1 MTTEFN
7 LVLTTESKVLSTN
20 IVEFKKQAEQFL
32 ATLTSKFETDDDFAA
47 AKEEVKTLKEVED
60 KIRAA
65 IKSAQSGEITALIT
79 SAENIAERFRQERL
93 ARDKLVKLKES
104 EVKQGI
110 INGALDEISGVRG
123 KYESSISLAL
133 EQTMPKSVITKRIE
147 EATKNK
153 RTLDGLV
160 KSVNAEKALVLAEL
174 MSEIARLQSRLKLI
188 PISQE
193 YLFSDAVKLIAGED
207 DLEEIVAQ
215 RIEDEKQ
222 REAQRKAEA
231 EAAAEKAKQE
241 AEEQAKVQAEAAAVA
256 QEMEEQTPSATPAQS
271 AVENHGFVIQIS
283 LPPMPQADAVTVARE
298 VKAQYGDKYEVTL
311 KPLKG

>member
-20 IVEFKKQAEQFL
+20 IVEFEKQAEQFL

-65 IKSAQSGEITALIT
+65 IKSAQSGEIEALIT

-110 INGALDEISGVRG
+110 INDALDEIVRIRG
-123 KYESSISLAL
+123 KYESSVSLAL
-133 EQTMPKSVITKRIE
+133 EQTMPKSAITKRIE

-160 KSVNAEKALVLAEL
+160 KSVNAEKTLILAEL
-174 MSEIARLQSRLKLI
+174 AQESARITARLKMI
-188 PISQE
+188 PVAYE
-193 YLFSDAVKLIAGED
+193 HLFRDALQLVAGTD
-207 DLEEIVAQ
+207 DLEPIIADRVNAEQ
-215 RIEDEKQ
+215 Q
-222 REAQRKAEA
+222 REAELKAKAEEDA
-231 EAAAEKAKQE
+231 KAK
-241 AEEQAKVQAEAAAVA
+241 AESQAVA
-256 QEMEEQTPSATPAQS
+256 SETETQS
-271 AVENHGFVIQIS
+271 AVEKTQENSTALSDDEPTFNFEIRIAFTGTQE
-283 LPPMPQADAVTVARE
+283 QAIALARK
-298 VKAQYGDKYEVTL
+298 VKAQYGDNVSL
-311 KPLKG
+311 KKMN

>member
-20 IVEFKKQAEQFL
+20 IVEFEKQAEQFL
-32 ATLTSKFETDDDFAA
+32 ATLTNKFETDDDFAA

-65 IKSAQSGEITALIT
+65 IKSAQSGEIAALIT

-110 INGALDEISGVRG
+110 INGALDEIAGIRG
-123 KYESSISLAL
+123 KYESSVSLAL
-133 EQTMPKSVITKRIE
+133 EKTMPKSAITNRLE

-160 KSVNAEKALVLAEL
+160 KSVNSEKTLILAEL
-174 MSEIARLQSRLKLI
+174 AQESARITARLKMI
-188 PISQE
+188 PIAYE
-193 YLFSDAVKLIAGED
+193 HLFRDALQLVAGTD
-207 DLEEIVAQ
+207 DLGPIIAERVNAEQ
-215 RIEDEKQ
+215 Q
-222 REAQRKAEA
+222 REAELKAKAE
-231 EAAAEKAKQE
+231 
-241 AEEQAKVQAEAAAVA
+241 EEAKVKAESQAVA
-256 QEMEEQTPSATPAQS
+256 SEMETQS
-271 AVENHGFVIQIS
+271 AVEKTPEIPTALSDEPTFNFEIRIAFSGTQE
-283 LPPMPQADAVTVARE
+283 QAITLARK
-298 VKAQYGDKYEVTL
+298 VKAQYGDNVSL
-311 KPLKG
+311 KKMN

>member
-20 IVEFKKQAEQFL
+20 IVEFEKQAEQFL

-65 IKSAQSGEITALIT
+65 IKSAQSGEIAALIT

-110 INGALDEISGVRG
+110 INDALDEISEIRS
-123 KYESSISLAL
+123 KYESSVSLAL
-133 EQTMPKSVITKRIE
+133 EQTMPKSAITKRIE

-160 KSVNAEKALVLAEL
+160 KSVNAEKTLILAEL
-174 MSEIARLQSRLKLI
+174 AQESARITARLKMI
-188 PISQE
+188 PVAYE
-193 YLFSDAVKLIAGED
+193 HLFKDALQLVAGTD
-207 DLEEIVAQ
+207 DLEPIIAERINAEQQ
-215 RIEDEKQ
+215 RDAELKAKAEE
-222 REAQRKAEA
+222 EAKVKAEA
-231 EAAAEKAKQE
+231 QAV
-241 AEEQAKVQAEAAAVA
+241 AEE
-256 QEMEEQTPSATPAQS
+256 MGAQS
-271 AVENHGFVIQIS
+271 AVEETQKNSTALSDDEPTFNFEIRIAFTGTQE
-283 LPPMPQADAVTVARE
+283 QAIALARK
-298 VKAQYGDKYEVTL
+298 VKAQYGDNVSL
-311 KPLKG
+311 KKMN

>member
-20 IVEFKKQAEQFL
+20 IVEFEKQAEQFL
-32 ATLTSKFETDDDFAA
+32 ATLTNKFETDDDFAA

-65 IKSAQSGEITALIT
+65 IKSAQSGEIAALII

-104 EVKQGI
+104 EIKQNI
-110 INGALDEISGVRG
+110 INGALDEISETRS
-123 KYESSISLAL
+123 KYESSVSLAL

-160 KSVNAEKALVLAEL
+160 KSVNAEKTLILAEL
-174 MSEIARLQSRLKLI
+174 AQESARITARLKMI
-188 PISQE
+188 PVAYE
-193 YLFSDAVKLIAGED
+193 HLFRDALQLVAGTD
-207 DLEEIVAQ
+207 DLELIIANRVNAEQ
-215 RIEDEKQ
+215 Q
-222 REAQRKAEA
+222 REAELKAKVEEDAKAKAES
-231 EAAAEKAKQE
+231 Q
-241 AEEQAKVQAEAAAVA
+241 VVA
-256 QEMEEQTPSATPAQS
+256 SETEAQS
-271 AVENHGFVIQIS
+271 AVEKTPEIPTALSDEPAFNFEVRIGFTATQSWAI
-283 LPPMPQADAVTVARE
+283 DFARQ
-298 VKAQYGDKYEVTL
+298 VKAKFGLENNVTL
-311 KPLKG
+311 KKMN

>member
-20 IVEFKKQAEQFL
+20 IVEFEKQAEQFL
-32 ATLTSKFETDDDFAA
+32 ATLTNKFETDDDFAA

-65 IKSAQSGEITALIT
+65 IKSAQSGEIAALIT

-110 INGALDEISGVRG
+110 INGALDEIAEIRG
-123 KYESSISLAL
+123 KYESSVSLAI
-133 EQTMPKSVITKRIE
+133 EQTMPKSVMTKRIE

-160 KSVNAEKALVLAEL
+160 KSVNAEKTLILAEL
-174 MSEIARLQSRLKLI
+174 AQESARITARLKMI
-188 PISQE
+188 PVAYE
-193 YLFSDAVKLIAGED
+193 HLFRDALQLVAGTD
-207 DLEEIVAQ
+207 DLEPIIAERVNAEQ
-215 RIEDEKQ
+215 Q
-222 REAQRKAEA
+222 REAELKAKAEEEAKVKA
-231 EAAAEKAKQE
+231 ETQAI
-241 AEEQAKVQAEAAAVA
+241 AEE
-256 QEMEEQTPSATPAQS
+256 METQS
-271 AVENHGFVIQIS
+271 AVEKTPEIPTALSDEPTFNFEVRIAFTGTQE
-283 LPPMPQADAVTVARE
+283 QAIALARK
-298 VKAQYGDKYEVTL
+298 VKAQYGDNVSL
-311 KPLKG
+311 KKMN

>member
-20 IVEFKKQAEQFL
+20 IVEFEKQAEQFL
-32 ATLTSKFETDDDFAA
+32 ATLTNKFETDDDFAA

-65 IKSAQSGEITALIT
+65 IKSAQSGEIAALIT

-110 INGALDEISGVRG
+110 INGALDEIVGIRG
-123 KYESSISLAL
+123 KYESSVSLAL
-133 EQTMPKSVITKRIE
+133 EQTMPKSAITKRIE

-160 KSVNAEKALVLAEL
+160 KSVNAEKTLILAEL
-174 MSEIARLQSRLKLI
+174 AQESARITARLKMI
-188 PISQE
+188 PVAYE
-193 YLFSDAVKLIAGED
+193 HLFKDALQLVAGTD
-207 DLEEIVAQ
+207 DLEPIIAERVNAEQ
-215 RIEDEKQ
+215 Q
-222 REAQRKAEA
+222 REAKVKAEA
-231 EAAAEKAKQE
+231 QAV
-241 AEEQAKVQAEAAAVA
+241 AEE
-256 QEMEEQTPSATPAQS
+256 MGTQS
-271 AVENHGFVIQIS
+271 AVEKTQENSTALSDKPTFNFEVRIAFTGTQE
-283 LPPMPQADAVTVARE
+283 QAIALARK
-298 VKAQYGDKYEVTL
+298 VKAQYGDNVSL
-311 KPLKG
+311 KKMN